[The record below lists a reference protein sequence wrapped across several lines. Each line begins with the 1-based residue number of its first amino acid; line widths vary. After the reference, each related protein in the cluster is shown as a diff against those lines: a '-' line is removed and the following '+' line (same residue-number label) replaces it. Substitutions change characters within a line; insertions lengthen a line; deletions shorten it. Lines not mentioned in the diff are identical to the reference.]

1 MDEMDE
7 MAKRTGHSTTPMAAR
22 YARGIGAKKLIL
34 THLSS
39 RYPACSARFE
49 PPEIQEMRQ
58 LAVSYYGSENVCIA
72 EDLMRIS
79 IWYVCSYS
87 QLT

>member
-1 MDEMDE
+1 M
-7 MAKRTGHSTTPMAAR
+7 KRVMSRRTNNGGDGGDGQANRSFTTSMGAR

-39 RYPACSARFE
+39 LISSMFSRYE

-58 LAVSYYGSENVCIA
+58 LAISNYGSNNVCIA
-72 EDLMRIS
+72 EDLMRIP
-79 IWYVCSYS
+79 
-87 QLT
+87 L

>member
-1 MDEMDE
+1 MKRVMSRRTNNGGDGGDG
-7 MAKRTGHSTTPMAAR
+7 KRTGHSTTSMAAR

-39 RYPACSARFE
+39 RYPACSARYE

-58 LAVSYYGSENVCIA
+58 LAISNYGSNNVCIA
-72 EDLMRIS
+72 EDLMRIP
-79 IWYVCSYS
+79 
-87 QLT
+87 L

>member
-1 MDEMDE
+1 MEEMEE
-7 MAKRTGHSTTPMAAR
+7 MAKRTGHSTTSMAAR

-39 RYPACSARFE
+39 RYPISSVHYE

-58 LAVSYYGSENVCIA
+58 LAISYYGSDNVCIA
-72 EDLMRIS
+72 SDLMKVS
-79 IWYVCSYS
+79 
-87 QLT
+87 L